1 MEEGVLG
8 YDKGLLDS
16 VQNLEHF
23 PLFYHQKER
32 EHYQRRERHHGRD
45 LFLFYVSRK
54 LSDYF

>member
-8 YDKGLLDS
+8 YDKGILDS

-32 EHYQRRERHHGRD
+32 ENIIRGERD
-45 LFLFYVSRK
+45 TMVETCSFLCIPETQ
-54 LSDYF
+54 